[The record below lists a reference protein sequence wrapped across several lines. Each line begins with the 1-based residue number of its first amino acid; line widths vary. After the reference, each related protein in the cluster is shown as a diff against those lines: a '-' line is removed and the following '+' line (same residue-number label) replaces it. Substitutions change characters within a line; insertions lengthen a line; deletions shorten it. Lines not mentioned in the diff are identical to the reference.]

1 MRFSVINDFVFFRNF
16 EKNVEW
22 IVKKV
27 EKEIVVSEFLLTTIN

>member
-27 EKEIVVSEFLLTTIN
+27 EKELVVGEKVFQIPQ